1 MSEEEVVGEGW
12 CTTILPS
19 DSRSCLTVTEILWK
33 SQQMSTPASG
43 SGWGH
48 WGRLHEFRKCSMYSC
63 FGLSL
68 FLRSAVHSN
77 MVKTPRRDT
86 CSCLT
91 FFLCFQNVFVHPYS
105 IFQTMCPESWNWCKR
120 LRSVFCLFVFLMKWN
135 TQWNRNSH
143 SVSLSV
149 GAASDW
155 WNFCFSHVRQ
165 EQGHREG
172 GDGKR
177 CITRTLG
184 LKCWRCN
191 ARSYVVST
199 V

>member
-12 CTTILPS
+12 CTTVLPS

-143 SVSLSV
+143 SVSLSGELLV
-149 GAASDW
+149 TGGIFASPTSGKNKATGRVATESAALPGPLDS
-155 WNFCFSHVRQ
+155 
-165 EQGHREG
+165 
-172 GDGKR
+172 
-177 CITRTLG
+177 
-184 LKCWRCN
+184 N
-191 ARSYVVST
+191 ADAAMPGPM
-199 V
+199 